1 MVDVELLNNEV
12 QRQTTK
18 FITCKRII
26 HFGDLRI
33 DGQLV
38 LDMGDPKLITLAD
51 EELPKGFSV
60 VNLLVHKLAV
70 ISTALL
76 L

>member
-1 MVDVELLNNEV
+1 M
-12 QRQTTK
+12 
-18 FITCKRII
+18 
-26 HFGDLRI
+26 
-33 DGQLV
+33 

-76 L
+76 LRLREMPSEWSEYRGRDSFALRRHINSLHKAK